1 MLAGVGT
8 VEVMDAVHGDDAME
22 EDNTIE
28 TNGSESGEANGL
40 SINGDDSNDSF
51 VNQLSIDTGDAVTT
65 EPPAPNKPT
74 IRIAKGLHKSPEV
87 KSRSSS
93 PAKLNIKRKSISSS
107 SNGIASKKLRPSLA
121 ESEADIASLE
131 KEVRALQWL
140 ARRKEQEW
148 DQAVRL
154 LKQKEEKLIRALRN
168 KSLASLE
175 SEPAKLRLSLE
186 ATSSPA
192 LVQPQP
198 VIVPQQQ
205 VMLLPQQ
212 PVSRI
217 IAPKVAQVVRPA
229 VATSPTVRSSKSPSP
244 ASRTTQPQRPLSNNS
259 ATSASGDLSEAKFAT
274 VLQKASKN
282 LQKASSQGK
291 KEEKK
296 NTPQC
301 QGCGNK
307 KSEFVCAGC
316 SNRWYCSR
324 ECQVEDWDEHAD
336 ECAG

>member
-8 VEVMDAVHGDDAME
+8 VEVMDAVHADDAME

-28 TNGSESGEANGL
+28 TNGSESGEPNGL
-40 SINGDDSNDSF
+40 SLNGDDSNDSF
-51 VNQLSIDTGDAVTT
+51 VNQLSIDTGDIIV
-65 EPPAPNKPT
+65 EPPTPNKPT
-74 IRIAKGLHKSPEV
+74 IRIAKGLHKSPEI

-93 PAKLNIKRKSISSS
+93 PAKVNMKRKSTSSS
-107 SNGIASKKLRPSLA
+107 SNGVSSKKLRPSLA

-168 KSLASLE
+168 KSLASIDN
-175 SEPAKLRLSLE
+175 EPAKLRLSLE
-186 ATSSPA
+186 ATSSPS

-217 IAPKVAQVVRPA
+217 IAPKVTQVVRPV
-229 VATSPTVRSSKSPSP
+229 VATSPSTVRSSKSPSP